1 MCGLRGFAEATLRPV
16 LWFCRRLMESL
27 AASVPGVA
35 NAFFVL
41 LLVMAIFAILG
52 VQVGADLTLL
62 T

>member
-1 MCGLRGFAEATLRPV
+1 
-16 LWFCRRLMESL
+16 MESL

-52 VQVGADLTLL
+52 VQVRRGPYLTLP